1 MSFYV
6 EAIETSVAVNM
17 LLIEVKASISMAD
30 IGRSNY
36 FTKNQN
42 KTMDMELHV
51 FSATCMLKVL
61 FFKL

>member
-1 MSFYV
+1 
-6 EAIETSVAVNM
+6 
-17 LLIEVKASISMAD
+17 MAD

-42 KTMDMELHV
+42 KTMDMEL